1 MWPFPE
7 NEAAVLCTPA
17 LTIHQCLGQA
27 KKICFLSHISFI
39 SFGLGAGEIGKT
51 QILIASKY
59 LHTQEKPN
67 SIEAFQAK

>member
-1 MWPFPE
+1 VHSSLNDPSVSWSS
-7 NEAAVLCTPA
+7 
-17 LTIHQCLGQA
+17 

-51 QILIASKY
+51 KILIASKY